1 MPDGLRSKDDL
12 FLIIGGKAKD
22 LGTEDDMGARWL
34 GA

>member
-12 FLIIGGKAKD
+12 FIIIGGKAKD
-22 LGTEDDMGARWL
+22 LGSEAEIGARRL